1 MCLKS
6 RSRAGGKGLRGPQD
20 CKVLVLT
27 APCHLRRLPRCS
39 WPLRLQL
46 TRSLPSRHCFSLAP
60 LTGLTGT
67 TRARRPAVNVVGG
80 TWLAVEL
87 CIFFDYHTSC
97 RCQTCCPHLRA
108 HRSPVVHEP
117 RCQFLPAR
125 CCSSFSPASL
135 LFFTA
140 PRYS

>member
-1 MCLKS
+1 MYNPQN
-6 RSRAGGKGLRGPQD
+6 RSRKLERALQPTNSFSAESPTKCLRGPQD

-87 CIFFDYHTSC
+87 CIFFDYLSH
-97 RCQTCCPHLRA
+97 A
-108 HRSPVVHEP
+108 
-117 RCQFLPAR
+117 
-125 CCSSFSPASL
+125 L
-135 LFFTA
+135 LFLA
-140 PRYS
+140 PCFLGDSAYD